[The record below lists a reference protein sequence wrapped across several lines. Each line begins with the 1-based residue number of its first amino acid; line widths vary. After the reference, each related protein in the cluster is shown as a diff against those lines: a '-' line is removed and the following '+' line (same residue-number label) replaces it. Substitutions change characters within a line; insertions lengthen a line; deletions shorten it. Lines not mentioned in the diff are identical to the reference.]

1 MEHLT
6 NALDL
11 LSQPGLL
18 IRDNVIYYANA
29 AARGMLLREGES
41 VLPLLGEALPDFR
54 EGAAYL
60 QLQLGKQRIPASL
73 TRLPQGDVLVAD
85 TQQEQLQAMALVSRE
100 LRGILEPLMNTAD
113 RLFSKIA
120 LSPDPEAREQMALM
134 NKQLFQLLRMAGNLS
149 MNVSVLPQMETVN
162 RTGFLEELLDKARQL
177 LEQAGHS
184 LSFTN
189 EAGQVFLGADS
200 QLLER
205 AILNILANAAKF
217 APGCRIEVTLRRSG
231 DRVSLVFADNGPGI
245 PSEVYPT
252 LFRRY
257 LRQPG
262 LEDSRYGLGL
272 GMALIRAAAA
282 AHAGTVL
289 ITPGSQGGTRVIL
302 TLSAKQST
310 STQLRSPM
318 LRMDYA
324 GGRDH
329 QLVELSGVLPKAVF
343 RSEDIN

>member
-18 IRDNVIYYANA
+18 IRNNVICYANA
-29 AARGMLLREGES
+29 AAQGMLLREGES
-41 VLPLLGEALPDFR
+41 ILTLLADTLPEFQ

-60 QLQLGKQRIPASL
+60 QLQLGNQRIPASL
-73 TRLPQGDVLVAD
+73 TRLPQGDVLVVE
-85 TQQEQLQAMALVSRE
+85 TRQEQLQAMALVSRE
-100 LRGILEPLMNTAD
+100 LRGILEPLLNAAD
-113 RLFSKIA
+113 QLFSRI
-120 LSPDPEAREQMALM
+120 STSDPEAQAQMALM

-149 MNVSVLPQMETVN
+149 MNGSAAAQLETVSL
-162 RTGFLEELLDKARQL
+162 TAFLEELLDKARQL

-189 EAGQVFLGADS
+189 EAGTVFLEADS

-217 APGCRIEVTLRRSG
+217 TPRCHLEVTLRRSG

-302 TLSAKQST
+302 TLSARTST
-310 STQLRSPM
+310 DTQLRSPV

-329 QLVELSGVLPKAVF
+329 QLVELSGVLPKEVF
-343 RSEDIN
+343 RAEEIN